1 MAVNLLAVTVVKVAA
16 AGVAGLMPTGMVF
29 PPVVATN
36 PPMCKFCSIPN
47 PPDATTA
54 PVLTLTLVVALLIV
68 VGPVITVCAVP
79 LASKTRLV
87 LAVAGVN
94 VEPLGASVPVLAD
107 PPTTPVMIF
116 LPTDYSPLWFGIC

>member
-1 MAVNLLAVTVVKVAA
+1 VVKVPA
-16 AGVAGLMPTGMVF
+16 AGVAGLMPTGIVF
-29 PPVVATN
+29 PPAITAL

-47 PPDATTA
+47 PPDATKA
-54 PVLTLTLVVALLIV
+54 PVLTLTLDVALLMFA
-68 VGPVITVCAVP
+68 GLVITVCAVP

-94 VEPLGASVPVLAD
+94 VEPLGARVPVLVD

-116 LPTDYSPLWFGIC
+116 LPTDYSPLWFCIC